1 MTSDGSVTVWIGE
14 LKVGDRDAAQ
24 RLWERYFRKMVELAR
39 GRLRALRRG
48 VRDEEDVALSAFY
61 SFVRGAAAGRFQQ
74 LRDRDNLW
82 PLLVVI
88 TVRKALDA
96 RRYETRQ
103 KRGGGKVRGES
114 AWLNAADGS
123 DHDGGI
129 NLVIGDEPTPA
140 FVVEVAEEAQRLLD
154 ALGSDELRQV
164 AVWKMEGYSNEEIAA
179 KLDCSERT
187 VERRMKI
194 IRGVFKREMEA

>member
-1 MTSDGSVTVWIGE
+1 MASEGSVTVWIGD
-14 LKVGDRDAAQ
+14 LKAGDHAAAQ

-39 GRLRALRRG
+39 ARLQTFRRRAG
-48 VRDEEDVALSAFY
+48 DEEDVALSAFY
-61 SFVRGAAAGRFQQ
+61 SFVRGAEGGRFQQ

-96 RRYETRQ
+96 RKYETRK

-140 FVVEVAEEAQRLLD
+140 FVVELAEQTQRLLD
-154 ALGSDELRQV
+154 ALGSEELRQV
-164 AVWKMEGYSNEEIAA
+164 AVWKMEGYSNQEIAA
-179 KLDCSERT
+179 KLGRVERA
-187 VERRMKI
+187 VERRLRI
-194 IRGVFKREMEA
+194 IRGIFEQEMET